1 MGTNRTGIRDRGDAA
16 EAGTR
21 DCLGAEEALRRAYEN
36 GWQPGD
42 VVHVA
47 RRGLASVEVAPV
59 ALLILREA
67 NRSGAWAR
75 APLHW
80 ADQLKVLAHT
90 YPRRTDEPPLT
101 VSALRLLRHLQPLR
115 RLCPPPSLWPEVRAP
130 QPGDGTDAEIADA
143 KVLNRIRGLLAKAE
157 STEFTEEAETLTAKA
172 QELMTRHSVT
182 ATLLEAA
189 SERGITGRDITVHAR
204 RIHLDR
210 PYSKQKGLL
219 LTTVGEANHI
229 RTLYNAVDD
238 IATVLGTPS
247 DLEKVDLLF
256 TSLLVQATRA
266 MHAEQARGATSAA
279 FRRAFLYGFAIRI
292 GQRLT
297 EAEKAA
303 TAQAVVDARAEFGDL
318 LPILARRSDA
328 VQVEVD
334 RLFGPKLRS
343 WGFTVSDLGGVAAG
357 RSAADAARLAPDRR
371 AVAG

>member
-1 MGTNRTGIRDRGDAA
+1 MGIDRTDIRDRIGSGTSDLDAA
-16 EAGTR
+16 A
-21 DCLGAEEALRRAYEN
+21 ALRRAYEI

-42 VVHVA
+42 VLHVA
-47 RRGLASVEVAPV
+47 RRGLAAVEVAPIAV
-59 ALLILREA
+59 LILREA

-80 ADQLKVLAHT
+80 VDQLRAIADT
-90 YPRRTDEPPLT
+90 YPRSTAEPALSR
-101 VSALRLLRHLQPLR
+101 SALGLLRQLLPLR
-115 RLCPPPSLWPEVRAP
+115 RLCPPPSDWPEVGEAIRPVAAT
-130 QPGDGTDAEIADA
+130 GSGTDA

-182 ATLLEAA
+182 SALLDATAA
-189 SERGITGRDITVHAR
+189 ERAIDVHAR

-219 LTTVGEANHI
+219 LTTVGEANHV
-229 RTLYNAVDD
+229 RTLYNAVDA
-238 IATVLGTPS
+238 IATVVGTPT
-247 DLEKVDLLF
+247 DLEQVDLLF

-266 MHAEQARGATSAA
+266 MHAERARGATSQA
-279 FRRAFLYGFAIRI
+279 FRRAFLYGFAVRI

-297 EAEKAA
+297 EAEKTA
-303 TAQAVVDARAEFGDL
+303 TAQAVVDAGAQFGDL

-328 VQVEVD
+328 VQAEVD
-334 RLFGPKLRS
+334 RLFGSRLRS
-343 WGFTVSDLGGVAAG
+343 WGFTVSDLDGVQAG
-357 RSAADAARLAPDRR
+357 RAAADAAHLAPNRR

>member
-1 MGTNRTGIRDRGDAA
+1 MGMNRTDIRDRIVEIG
-16 EAGTR
+16 AGPGA
-21 DCLGAEEALRRAYEN
+21 DGPGAEEALRLAYEN

-42 VVHVA
+42 VMHVA
-47 RRGLASVEVAPV
+47 RRGLAAVEVTPV

-80 ADQLKVLAHT
+80 TDQLRALADT
-90 YPRRTDEPPLT
+90 YPRRVDEPRLT
-101 VSALRLLRHLQPLR
+101 ASALRLMRSLRPLR
-115 RLCPPPSLWPEVRAP
+115 RLCPPPSLWRAERAE
-130 QPGDGTDAEIADA
+130 QSEQARSDATTDA
-143 KVLNRIRGLLAKAE
+143 KMLNRIRGLLAKAE

-182 ATLLEAA
+182 ATLLAA
-189 SERGITGRDITVHAR
+189 AAPERDITVHAR
-204 RIHLDR
+204 RIHVER

-219 LTTVGEANHI
+219 LTTVGDANHI
-229 RTLYNAVDD
+229 RTLYNPVDD
-238 IATVLGTPS
+238 IATVLGTPA

-266 MHAEQARGATSAA
+266 MHAERDRGAQSAA

-297 EAEKAA
+297 EAEKSA
-303 TAQAVVDARAEFGDL
+303 TAQAVVDASAEFGDL

-328 VQVEVD
+328 VQAEVD

-357 RSAADAARLAPDRR
+357 RSAAEVAQLAPRR
-371 AVAG
+371 AVAD